1 MSDFGQIAGKAERAS
16 AFKSELFMNA
26 VKYQLRVTGLT
37 TPDGTI
43 PVRALVEL
51 LQGLVDTAERG
62 LRLAIQGESVKRGK
76 VPSWVGKAVEL
87 NLTGLKTGSTVL
99 SIEARSFGDT
109 IGAQL
114 QSQGQAFMQV
124 ASTDT
129 ALSLISRSVRDAT
142 SENLES
148 NYYDAGVL
156 NGLLEL
162 KGFFKNYANTVEL
175 WSEGQAQPEFVLS
188 APDMEKVEKLKKGTP
203 EPQAFVVSGLLDEIE
218 HSNRR
223 FHLVMSD
230 GRVIS
235 GRVDEEF
242 MTVEDLREL
251 WGKPVTVKGT
261 VYFKPSGKV
270 QLLEAH
276 MVRPIEVGD
285 EIFNEMP
292 VADASQELFDASQ
305 LKPGYVSPFK
315 EIRGMWPGDESIEQ
329 ILEALRAS

>member
-1 MSDFGQIAGKAERAS
+1 MST
-16 AFKSELFMNA
+16 
-26 VKYQLRVTGLT
+26 VKYQLRVKGLT

-76 VPSWVGKAVEL
+76 VPSWVGKAIDL

-99 SIEARSFGDT
+99 AIEARTFGDT

-114 QSQGQAFMQV
+114 QSQEQAFNQV
-124 ASTDT
+124 APTDT
-129 ALSLISRSVRDAT
+129 ALSLVSRSVKDAT
-142 SENLES
+142 AENLES

-162 KGFFKNYANTVEL
+162 KGFFKNYASTVEL
-175 WSEGQAQPEFVLS
+175 CSEGQTQPEFVLS

-218 HSNRR
+218 RSNRR
-223 FHLVMSD
+223 FHLLLSD
-230 GRVIS
+230 GRVIP

-242 MTVEDLREL
+242 MTVEGLRDL
-251 WGKPVTVKGT
+251 WGKPVTIKGV

-276 MVRPIEVGD
+276 MVRPTETGD

-292 VADASQELFDASQ
+292 VADASPDLFDTSH